1 MKELCFLRAAGT
13 RHRHIAAASM
23 SAVTKE
29 VVLWFLW
36 YDYSVMDNWS
46 AKSFP
51 ELWMNDHVAHLRG
64 TVKREQVGELT
75 IVTPNLRQPL
85 IAK

>member
-1 MKELCFLRAAGT
+1 MSMRTNLLGEFVVSREGIVLSACALGLGN
-13 RHRHIAAASM
+13 RHIAAPSM

-29 VVLWFLW
+29 VVLWFLKVQW

-51 ELWMNDHVAHLRG
+51 SFG
-64 TVKREQVGELT
+64 
-75 IVTPNLRQPL
+75 
-85 IAK
+85 